1 MSVET
6 KHPEYTNG
14 REDEWSL
21 VAAAY
26 CGETDI
32 KAAGVKYLPMPSGFT
47 TQADNGQAFYQAYQA
62 RSNFPEI
69 FSATIVAM
77 VGIIHEKEIQIDL
90 PEGLEFLRE
99 NADGEERT
107 LVDFHRQITRNLLMT
122 ARYGVLTDAP
132 EEGGNVYLAGYS
144 AANIL
149 NWDTDFFVLDESG
162 PVRNG
167 FAWEEV
173 DQHRVLSIEEGVYTQ
188 VIYRDGSETPLQ
200 ASILGGGSLDRVPF
214 VVAGATDL
222 GLAVETPPLIG
233 VARAA
238 VDIYQ
243 LSADWRH
250 QLYMS
255 GQETLVA
262 INGEAPSAVGAGVV
276 HQMMGASEEAAP
288 DLKYVGP
295 ACIGIDKHLEA
306 MKDYREVAVQA
317 GARLFEQSNQADE
330 SGEARKMRFRSETA
344 TLTTIAQSSCACLER
359 ALRNAALMMGLNE
372 NDVVVT
378 PPADLMDST
387 LTPAE
392 AGSLMNLYLRGVLSY
407 QTLYER
413 LQRGGIADPDRT
425 FEEEFSQVEDQ
436 ELEGELA

>member
-1 MSVET
+1 M
-6 KHPEYTNG
+6 
-14 REDEWSL
+14 
-21 VAAAY
+21 
-26 CGETDI
+26 
-32 KAAGVKYLPMPSGFT
+32 
-47 TQADNGQAFYQAYQA
+47 
-62 RSNFPEI
+62 
-69 FSATIVAM
+69 
-77 VGIIHEKEIQIDL
+77 
-90 PEGLEFLRE
+90 
-99 NADGEERT
+99 
-107 LVDFHRQITRNLLMT
+107 
-122 ARYGVLTDAP
+122 LTDAP